1 MEVTES
7 EHGTE
12 VRQRI
17 LDAAAEVFAE
27 RGFGGAG
34 VDEIARRAGVNKAML
49 YYHVGDKAALFGEV
63 VSASVGS
70 IAEAVASA
78 LAETDDPSERLRAI
92 PRAFSKTVRERPF
105 LPQLMLREIAAG
117 GPNLPQRVVEQ
128 MGKVMGMT
136 RAVLEDG
143 CAKGA
148 FRKVDPLIAHLLL
161 IGTTMFMANALR
173 MRERFSGVLGRALEA
188 PTELDTMTAQMVDIA
203 LNGIARREPGGGN

>member
-17 LDAAAEVFAE
+17 LEAAAEVFAE